1 LGIALTQAN
10 LLKQETRQR
19 EELILK
25 NSDLETAKKAAESA
39 NRAKSEFL
47 AMMSHE
53 IRTPMNAVI
62 GMTGLLLDTELNLQ
76 QQDFIE
82 TIRSSGDALLS
93 IINDILDFSKI
104 ESGKLDLEI
113 HPFNLRNCIE
123 GAIDL
128 VAAKAADKDI
138 ELAYLINPETPSVIL
153 QDVTRLRQI
162 LVNLLS
168 NAIKF
173 TETGEVVLFV
183 TASKINS
190 VVPDVDVYEIQVAV
204 KDTGIGIPGDRLHR
218 LFKSFS
224 QVDTSTT
231 RHYGGTGL
239 GLAISKR
246 LTKMMGGTMWVESQ
260 GHVGGTPPHQW
271 QPHVNQ
277 SITASRSTFYFT
289 IIAQATVDLEL
300 VELVDISANLSGK
313 RLLIVD
319 DNPTN
324 RKILTLQTETWGIII
339 RAAQSGA
346 EALNWLEQGET
357 FDIAILDMQMPEMD
371 GLTLAEKI
379 HQHPNCLN
387 LPLLMLTSIGK
398 LDVCAE
404 VITTHFINCLS
415 KPIKQSQLYEVL
427 SLALGTTR
435 IKPRQN
441 SSKDSQPN
449 IKLAETIPLR
459 ILLAE
464 DNLVN
469 QKVALLIL
477 QRMGYRADVAGN
489 GLEVLEA
496 LHRQSYDVVLMDVQ
510 MPEMDGL
517 ETSRHI
523 CQEWQTDSRPRI
535 IAMTAN
541 AMQGDRE
548 ECINAGMDDYISKP
562 IHKEELEAALRKCE
576 FHHS

>member
-1 LGIALTQAN
+1 LWKF
-10 LLKQETRQR
+10 LLNQH
-19 EELILK
+19 
-25 NSDLETAKKAAESA
+25 SYW
-39 NRAKSEFL
+39 
-47 AMMSHE
+47 
-53 IRTPMNAVI
+53 
-62 GMTGLLLDTELNLQ
+62 
-76 QQDFIE
+76 
-82 TIRSSGDALLS
+82 
-93 IINDILDFSKI
+93 IIFFVEFSKI

-138 ELAYLINPETPSVIL
+138 ELGYIINPKTPSVIL

-173 TETGEVVLFV
+173 TETGEVILSV
-183 TASKINS
+183 TASIINA
-190 VVPDVDVYEIQVAV
+190 DVYEIQVAV
-204 KDTGIGIPGDRLHR
+204 KDTGIGIPSDRLHR

-224 QVDTSTT
+224 QVDASTT
-231 RHYGGTGL
+231 RNYGGTGL

-246 LTKMMGGTMWVESQ
+246 LAQMMAGTMWIESQ
-260 GHVGGTPPHQW
+260 GNIGGNPPPQW
-271 QPHVNQ
+271 QPSVNH
-277 SITASRSTFYFT
+277 SITTSGSTFYFT
-289 IIAQATVDLEL
+289 IVAQAAFDSAL
-300 VELVDISANLSGK
+300 VEPVEMSANLSGK

-324 RKILTLQTETWGIII
+324 RKILTLQAETWGMII
-339 RAAQSGA
+339 RAAESGA
-346 EALNWLEQGET
+346 ETLSWLEQGEI
-357 FDIAILDMQMPEMD
+357 FDVAILDMQMPEMD

-398 LDVCAE
+398 IDVSAE

-415 KPIKQSQLYEVL
+415 KPIKQSQLYEL
-427 SLALGTTR
+427 LTHALGTTQIR
-435 IKPRQN
+435 PNQN
-441 SSKDSQPN
+441 SSKAAYSN
-449 IKLAETIPLR
+449 INLAETLPLR

-477 QRMGYRADVAGN
+477 QRMGYRADVAAN

-517 ETSRHI
+517 ETTRHI
-523 CQEWQTDSRPRI
+523 CQEWETDSRPRI

-548 ECINAGMDDYISKP
+548 ECINAGMNDYISKP
-562 IHKEELEAALRKCE
+562 IHRGELEAALRKCE